1 MGISMLEGIKVLK
14 TKSRFYKGK
23 TIAILG
29 RIIGLNK
36 NEKKQ
41 NASMSL
47 LRKN

>member
-29 RIIGLNK
+29 RIID
-36 NEKKQ
+36 
-41 NASMSL
+41 
-47 LRKN
+47 